1 MSEEHIEPGQNP
13 ETEFEQQ
20 DLSAKGIFSF
30 LFGLALF
37 GVIIHFVLSGMYGLL
52 DRYEQRHQP
61 PLNPLATP
69 VKSRS
74 RKVPPDARLKF
85 PEPRLEVNERT
96 ELSGVIL
103 QQEERL
109 NSYGWV
115 DEKSGVVH
123 IPIERAMQ
131 LIAQRGLPT
140 RSQTSAPDQL
150 PGKQEKNTPAVKT
163 PRQTRGKSSAAE

>member
-1 MSEEHIEPGQNP
+1 MSEEHIEHGQNP

-30 LFGLALF
+30 LFGLAVF

-69 VKSRS
+69 VESRS
-74 RKVPPDARLKF
+74 RQVPPNARLKF

-96 ELSGVIL
+96 ELTGVIL

-109 NSYGWV
+109 NSYGWM

-140 RSQTSAPDQL
+140 RSQAGALAQL
-150 PGKQEKNTPAVKT
+150 PGTQQKT
-163 PRQTRGKSSAAE
+163 KPRVRAPGQTQNKSSPVE

>member
-1 MSEEHIEPGQNP
+1 MSEERIEHGQNP

-30 LFGLALF
+30 FLGLAVF
-37 GVIIHFVLSGMYGLL
+37 GVILHFVLSGMYDVL
-52 DRYEQRHQP
+52 DRYETSHQT

-69 VKSRS
+69 VEKRS
-74 RKVPPDARLKF
+74 RQVPADTLMKF

-103 QQEERL
+103 SQEQRL

-131 LIAQRGLPT
+131 IIAERGLPT
-140 RSQTSAPDQL
+140 RSQNGAAGQA
-150 PGKQEKNTPAVKT
+150 PGKEQKSKPS
-163 PRQTRGKSSAAE
+163 GKAPVRNETKAPGTE

>member
-1 MSEEHIEPGQNP
+1 MSEEHIEHGQNP

-20 DLSAKGIFSF
+20 DLSANGIFSF
-30 LFGLALF
+30 LFGLAIF
-37 GVIIHFVLSGMYGLL
+37 GVIMHFVLAGMYGLL

-69 VKSRS
+69 VERHSRQ
-74 RKVPPDARLKF
+74 VPPDARLKF

-140 RSQTSAPDQL
+140 RSQASAPDQL

>member
-30 LFGLALF
+30 LFGLAVF

-69 VKSRS
+69 VESRS
-74 RKVPPDARLKF
+74 RKVSPDTRLKF

-96 ELSGVIL
+96 ELTGVIL

-109 NSYGWV
+109 NSYGWI

-140 RSQTSAPDQL
+140 RSQASAPAQL
-150 PGKQEKNTPAVKT
+150 PGTQQKT
-163 PRQTRGKSSAAE
+163 KPRVRAPGQTQNKSSPVE

>member
-1 MSEEHIEPGQNP
+1 MSEEHIEHGQNP

-30 LFGLALF
+30 LFGLAIF
-37 GVIIHFVLSGMYGLL
+37 GVIMHFVLAGMYGLL

-69 VKSRS
+69 VERRS
-74 RKVPPDARLKF
+74 RQVPPDARLKF

-96 ELSGVIL
+96 ELSGAIL

-140 RSQTSAPDQL
+140 RSTASAPDQL

>member
-1 MSEEHIEPGQNP
+1 
-13 ETEFEQQ
+13 
-20 DLSAKGIFSF
+20 
-30 LFGLALF
+30 
-37 GVIIHFVLSGMYGLL
+37 
-52 DRYEQRHQP
+52 
-61 PLNPLATP
+61 
-69 VKSRS
+69 
-74 RKVPPDARLKF
+74 
-85 PEPRLEVNERT
+85 
-96 ELSGVIL
+96 ELSGVVL
-103 QQEERL
+103 QQEEQL

-115 DEKSGVVH
+115 DEKSGFVH